1 MVDDEEILE
10 IFSSAEDPFLG
21 VSEVAD
27 QLGFSLQGTGKRL
40 ESLVDE
46 QKLNKKKTGGARI
59 YWLPE
64 RAD

>member
-40 ESLVDE
+40 E
-46 QKLNKKKTGGARI
+46 
-59 YWLPE
+59 
-64 RAD
+64 